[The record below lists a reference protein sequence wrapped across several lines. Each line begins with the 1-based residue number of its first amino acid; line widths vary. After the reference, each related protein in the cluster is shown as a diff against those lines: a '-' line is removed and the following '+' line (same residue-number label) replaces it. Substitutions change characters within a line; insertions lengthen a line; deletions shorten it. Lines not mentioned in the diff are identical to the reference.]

1 MSLTYGFFDAR
12 QSTGGVYDRV
22 YSAEQMS
29 KYFKGIITD
38 GVLMNVDGMFAVTA
52 SSGMVVH
59 VATGRAF
66 LDSRW
71 VENDTIIDLTIPA
84 AHAILNRYDLVV
96 ARLDYENRLITI
108 AVKSGTAATT
118 PTAPSVTRNT
128 TYYEL
133 SLAKIYVAAG
143 ATSIVQSN
151 ITDTR
156 ADQTVCGYVTGLIT
170 QIDTATFWT
179 QLQAAFL
186 TWFDEMK
193 DQLDEDAAGHIELQ
207 IQNILGDFAT
217 VELTSTAS
225 QAYKAGDFLVY
236 EELLYKVTTDI
247 ASGGTITPGTNVTQ
261 TTVSAENKNRTLWW
275 SSKSIASTSGSSG
288 TLLTITDAR
297 ITADHVLD
305 KFVPANGNVITSG
318 ISCTTS
324 AGKAVIT
331 GTSTATTT
339 AEIKLV
345 KKDN

>member
-96 ARLDYENRLITI
+96 ARLDYENRLITV

-143 ATSIVQSN
+143 ATAIAQSN

-193 DQLDEDAAGHIELQ
+193 DQLDEDAAGHID
-207 IQNILGDFAT
+207 GDFAT

-225 QAYKAGDFLVY
+225 QDYKVGDFLVY
-236 EELLYKVTTDI
+236 EELLYKVTADI
-247 ASGGTITPGTNVTQ
+247 DSEETIIPGTNCEQ

-275 SSKSIASTSGSSG
+275 SNKSIASTSGSSG

-305 KFVPANGNVITSG
+305 KFVPANSSVITSG